1 MKKKKS
7 ILVNVFLIFAL
18 TLLMG
23 NIIIGQA
30 QEKKVYINGIDP
42 GYPPFAYI
50 DEKGNPAG
58 FEVDCLNWI
67 AQEMGFEVKHQPTAW
82 DGIIPALK
90 AKKIDLIASGMTVT
104 KERSEQVDFT
114 ECYWVVHDL
123 VIVRQ
128 DSDLNLI
135 TAMSTGK
142 NVGVQRGT
150 VENTWII
157 DELIKKGVNLNLKL
171 YDSPFLLVED
181 LVNGRLDVAVGAE
194 PVSTTA
200 IKQNKPIKVLGL
212 VGMEDQK
219 YSYAVRKGD
228 KELLD
233 ILNEGLKKLK
243 SSDEWDKIQSKWEMW
258 KVGVE
263 G

>member
-7 ILVNVFLIFAL
+7 ILVNIFLVFAL

-58 FEVDCLNWI
+58 FDVDCLNWI
-67 AQEMGFEVKHQPTAW
+67 AQEMAFEVKHQPTAW

-114 ECYWVVHDL
+114 ECYWVVH
-123 VIVRQ
+123 VFVVGRQ
-128 DSDLNLI
+128 DSDFNVI

-150 VENTWII
+150 VQNTWII
-157 DELIKKGVNLNLKL
+157 NELIKKGINLKLKL
-171 YDSPFLLVED
+171 YDTPFLLVED
-181 LVNGRLDVAVGAE
+181 LVNGRLDVIVVAE
-194 PVSTTA
+194 PPITTA
-200 IKQNKPIKVLGL
+200 IKENKPIKVIGPI
-212 VGMEDQK
+212 GMEDQR

-233 ILNEGLKKLK
+233 ILNAGLKKLK
-243 SSDEWDKIQSKWEMW
+243 SSDAWDEIKSKWEMW